1 MEEFCE
7 PEALTTLWFRVWT
20 SQQTGLGPPW
30 ESLFGEIRPGVLWA
44 FVLLHNKSPV
54 QSIKEK
60 VDFATQKAEDGIG
73 TGFEEWD

>member
-1 MEEFCE
+1 MSLRPLQLCGSVCG
-7 PEALTTLWFRVWT
+7 LLNK
-20 SQQTGLGPPW
+20 TGLGPPW